1 MKKDNSKVFVLV
13 HKQYGNEM
21 VEFLSVLKFKVTDK
35 CVSLIGLMNRYRVF
49 PADKLLKLNN
59 NKFER
64 NLVTKNSSGDYIYD
78 VSDNLSKKMV
88 LDYYDT
94 VKHRKVINEIN
105 KIDLTKM
112 PLDELIAFK
121 EKALMYKQKDDEI
134 VTSIIND
141 ENITQYNIDKYVE
154 LAEKNMKLNLKIKKK
169 LKKIKIK

>member
-1 MKKDNSKVFVLV
+1 
-13 HKQYGNEM
+13 M

-35 CVSLIGLMNRYRVF
+35 CVLLIGVMNNRYKIF
-49 PADKLLKLNN
+49 PKNELLKLNN

-64 NLVTKNSSGDYIYD
+64 NLITKNFSRDYIYD
-78 VSDNLSKKMV
+78 VSDDLTKKMV
-88 LDYYDT
+88 LDYYNT
-94 VKHRKVINEIN
+94 TKHRDIINEIN

-141 ENITQYNIDKYVE
+141 KNTTQYNIDKYIE
-154 LAEKNMKLNLKIKKK
+154 LAEKKYEIELENQ
-169 LKKIKIK
+169 KKIKENKNKVINIENFEY